1 VAGCDHLFAKLYEI
15 FLLSSMYTR
24 RVSPQTTFQHR
35 RVDHSV
41 HEVKVRVVFERRANA
56 SGIFIFG
63 RTEKQYVLRYSHYE

>member
-1 VAGCDHLFAKLYEI
+1 
-15 FLLSSMYTR
+15 MYTR

-56 SGIFIFG
+56 FGILYFEEVRDNMYGDTLIMN
-63 RTEKQYVLRYSHYE
+63 EIK